1 MYLAYATV
9 VTNPFMYSIKILLK
23 EICYSILSNA
33 GRNVQNFLR
42 TVTTRFA
49 KGSRNLAY
57 IGSSYMYLADATVV
71 TNPFMYLIKILL
83 DEIFYSILTVRF

>member
-1 MYLAYATV
+1 MYLADATV

-33 GRNVQNFLR
+33 IRNVPNFLR
-42 TVTTRFA
+42 TVSTRFA
-49 KGSRNLAY
+49 KGSRNLAH

-71 TNPFMYLIKILL
+71 TNPFMY
-83 DEIFYSILTVRF
+83 